1 MATFSNCLIK
11 LCAVFQS
18 LQGLQGNFI
27 AVWDTHFTDI
37 CLMDILLRY
46 LKKACNWSKAL
57 LSFVGVTQV
66 SYKQVKWNMN
76 VFQHTKVIQEKQPIA
91 HSARAGQ
98 TETRVT
104 LCRQETEMS
113 GLSAGPLY
121 TLLKISSNRHAGHFS
136 WIHQSQ
142 RQGQNLFPHASAIG
156 LKWYHLRPRKL
167 FAPDWSAVRNVTLS
181 RGSRQATRFE

>member
-1 MATFSNCLIK
+1 
-11 LCAVFQS
+11 
-18 LQGLQGNFI
+18 
-27 AVWDTHFTDI
+27 
-37 CLMDILLRY
+37 MDILLRY
-46 LKKACNWSKAL
+46 LKKACNAL

-66 SYKQVKWNMN
+66 SYKQVKWNMH
-76 VFQHTKVIQEKQPIA
+76 VFQHTKVLQEKQPIA

-104 LCRQETEMS
+104 LRRQETEMS

-142 RQGQNLFPHASAIG
+142 RQGAELTSARLCDW
-156 LKWYHLRPRKL
+156 LKVIS
-167 FAPDWSAVRNVTLS
+167 FAPAQAVRTWLECCEE
-181 RGSRQATRFE
+181 RHAITRE